1 MTNEL
6 ESLKLSFEQLGMTP
20 EEIAEDRGLDI
31 AAVKAG
37 LMQCSSKYR
46 KACGQEPE
54 AADELNFS
62 DDDLRRVNEVIKEV
76 ALTSEDDNLRLKA
89 AMYIRDDKKGRKEV
103 VKGVRDVQTNI
114 LQFNTLIKQVRES
127 SDKIT
132 KELMGGNG
140 GSCVEV

>member
-103 VKGVRDVQTNI
+103 IKGVRDVQTNI